1 MTKLTDLLKGAMAQ
15 KTEEHSPKAK
25 KTGEKKVQA
34 KSVAAAKPVKKAS
47 GRGR

>member
-1 MTKLTDLLKGAMAQ
+1 MTKLSDILKGAMAQ
-15 KTEEHSPKAK
+15 KHDAHAPNAK
-25 KTGEKKVQA
+25 GKKENKVQA